1 MTFAVSRDQ
10 GNFEWAGISLSSVFA
25 QRSNIFK
32 ISMWRMLFDIVRFN
46 QYALDLLSNEEECE
60 IDPTGTTRKIDP
72 AKGAQ
77 KSPHE
82 QSIGEYLDQEN
93 YSEAFRNDYLIPM
106 TAAVWSTSPDKCSL
120 EFPAITLVRFMWNHH
135 LLTTISARP
144 PWRTIKYGSK
154 QYIDAVMKDF
164 PMKQVHLN
172 TAVKSL
178 QTQIDNRV
186 LLIRSD
192 GKKELYDHV
201 IVATHGDQ
209 ALKMISQTATPKEI
223 EILSNF
229 KTSTNTVSLHS
240 DLSVSLPI
248 TRKGLLLLILTRM
261 QAHAHPA
268 RYLVGVELYND
279 HPHPRSTPYG
289 MPYLQ
294 HEHPPTYPDGNL
306 WPRSCNSQPLTTPLP
321 ISYPGNMDI
330 QSPPLQPGRHP
341 CTELITINSKYA
353 RHQLCRCMD

>member
-25 QRSNIFK
+25 QRGNIFK

-46 QYALDLLSNEEECE
+46 QYALDLLSNEEESE

-77 KSPHE
+77 KSPHQ

-144 PWRTIKYGSK
+144 PWRTIKDGSK

-209 ALKMISQTATPKEI
+209 ALKMISQTATPKEK

-279 HPHPRSTPYG
+279 HPHLRSTPYG

-341 CTELITINSKYA
+341 CTEVITINSKYA
-353 RHQLCRCMD
+353 RHQLCRRMD